1 MGKTYIIE
9 KLSFGGHFMKIV
21 AIVGSLRKESYNKK
35 IAKFMMDRYKGNLD
49 IDILSIDN
57 LPLFNEEIEKNPPT
71 TVVDFKSKVKE
82 SEGVLIVTP
91 EYNHSI
97 PGVLKNALDW
107 CSRVDRVMVN
117 KPTFIVGASNG
128 NVGTARCQAHL
139 RQVLNSGGI
148 SAIDLPGNQVLIAD
162 VQDKF
167 DEAGEFIDERTIK
180 YLDKV
185 VNNYIKWAEKV
196 K

>member
-1 MGKTYIIE
+1 
-9 KLSFGGHFMKIV
+9 MKIV
-21 AIVGSLRKESYNKK
+21 AIVGSLREESYNKK
-35 IAKFMMDRYKGNLD
+35 IAIFLKDRYRGNLD
-49 IDILSIDN
+49 IEILPIYN
-57 LPLFNEEIEKNPPT
+57 LPLFNEDIEESPPIS
-71 TVVDFKSKVKE
+71 VKEFKAKVKD
-82 SEGVLIVTP
+82 SEGVLFVTP

-107 CSRVDRVMVN
+107 CSRVERVMLN

-148 SAIDLPGNQVLIAD
+148 SAIDLPGNQILIEN

-167 DEAGEFIDERTIK
+167 DEAGNFTDERSIK
-180 YLDKV
+180 YIDKV
-185 VNNYIKWAEKV
+185 VDNYIKWAEKIR
-196 K
+196 

>member
-1 MGKTYIIE
+1 
-9 KLSFGGHFMKIV
+9 MKIV
-21 AIVGSLRKESYNKK
+21 AIVGSLRKESYNRK
-35 IAKFMMDRYKGNLD
+35 IAKFMKDRYKGNLD
-49 IDILSIDN
+49 IEILPIDN
-57 LPLFNEEIEKNPPT
+57 LPLFSEDIEKDPPIA
-71 TVVDFKSKVKE
+71 VVDFKSKVKE
-82 SEGVLIVTP
+82 SEGVLFVTP

-128 NVGTARCQAHL
+128 NVGTARCQSHL

-148 SAIDLPGNQVLIAD
+148 AAIDLQGNQVLIEN

-167 DEAGEFIDERTIK
+167 DETGNFIDERTIK

>member
-1 MGKTYIIE
+1 
-9 KLSFGGHFMKIV
+9 MKIV
-21 AIVGSLRKESYNKK
+21 AIVGSLRKESYNKR
-35 IAKFMMDRYKGNLD
+35 IANFMQDRYKGKLD
-49 IDILSIDN
+49 IEILPIDN
-57 LPLFNEEIEKNPPT
+57 LPLFNEDIENNPPSA
-71 TVVDFKSKVKE
+71 VKDFKEKIKE
-82 SEGVLIVTP
+82 SEGVLFVTP

-107 CSRVDRVMVN
+107 CSRVERVMLN

-128 NVGTARCQAHL
+128 NIGTARCQAHL

-148 SAIDLPGNQVLIAD
+148 ASIDLPGNQVLIGN

-167 DEAGEFIDERTIK
+167 DEAGNFIDERTIK

-185 VNNYIKWAEKV
+185 VNNYVDWAV
-196 K
+196 KIR

>member
-1 MGKTYIIE
+1 
-9 KLSFGGHFMKIV
+9 MKIV

-35 IAKFMMDRYKGNLD
+35 IANFMKDRYKGKLD
-49 IDILSIDN
+49 IEILQIDN
-57 LPLFNEEIEKNPPT
+57 LPLFNEDIESNPPSE
-71 TVVDFKSKVKE
+71 VKKFKDMVKE
-82 SEGVLIVTP
+82 SEGVVFVTP

-107 CSRVDRVMVN
+107 CSRVERVMLN

-148 SAIDLPGNQVLIAD
+148 SAIDLAGNQVLIAN

-167 DEAGEFIDERTIK
+167 DEAGNFIDEKTIK

-185 VNNYIKWAEKV
+185 VNNYINWAEKV